1 MADVPHFSL
10 PFRFAGSSSQAAVSE
25 QDSLDEIADCVYAI
39 LVCPVGFRVES
50 PLFGLPDP
58 TFSMPGPDLDEI
70 RAAVETWEPRAA
82 AVLDGRPDAVDELL
96 AHVETYVQIRSEA

>member
-10 PFRFAGSSSQAAVSE
+10 PFRFVSPQAAVSE

-39 LVCPVGFRVES
+39 LVCPRGFRIES

-58 TFSMPGPDLDEI
+58 TFAMPAPDLDEI
-70 RAAVETWEPRAA
+70 RDAIETWEPRAVA
-82 AVLDGRPDAVDELL
+82 LLSERPDLLDELI
-96 AHVETYVQIRSEA
+96 ARVEVIVQIRSEA